1 MLPVVVLTILL
12 ATAVYL
18 FGADSSY
25 GPNQV
30 GLLIGAAIA
39 LSIGYRNGIGW
50 DELQDAVTR
59 GVTLATGAMF
69 ILLLVGSLIGVW
81 ILSGTVPTLIHYGL
95 MLLSPDWFYAAACIV
110 CALIGV
116 SIGSSWT
123 VAGTIGV
130 ALVGVAAAMGLNVG
144 IAAGAIVSGAYF
156 GDKMSPL
163 SDTTNLAPAVAGSEL
178 FDHIRQMAWTTV
190 PAFCVAVL
198 MFALLGFGADRG
210 ATDLGMGDAM
220 AGLDQSF
227 AIGLHLLLPL
237 ALVLFLAWRRVPAV
251 VSLGLGIVAG
261 AVFAWLFQPQAVQAM
276 GAALDGPDWLR
287 RIGGIWI
294 VSFSGYA
301 GETGHA
307 ALDDLLNRGGMASM
321 LNTVWLIICAM
332 GFGAAMEKAGL
343 LQRLIL
349 GLMRRV
355 KTAGGLVTTTIL
367 SAFGIN
373 VVTSDQYLSIVIAGR
388 VYRSEFENKGLDPL
402 NLSRAVEDGG
412 TITSPLVPWNTC
424 GAYMAA
430 TLGVATF
437 SYAPW
442 ALFNWLSPI
451 IAILVANMGWRLLKL
466 PEGAERRAASSV
478 DRRRSPA
485 VEPGH

>member
-178 FDHIRQMAWTTV
+178 FDHIRQMAWTT
-190 PAFCVAVL
+190 
-198 MFALLGFGADRG
+198 
-210 ATDLGMGDAM
+210 
-220 AGLDQSF
+220 
-227 AIGLHLLLPL
+227 
-237 ALVLFLAWRRVPAV
+237 VPAV